1 MANTVDSLKTV
12 AICMDELRET
22 TKINENPNNNPLID
36 AYNKGVEAFYASAMA
51 YITPMIGGARES
63 EMNKGGEK

>member
-1 MANTVDSLKTV
+1 MANTVERMKNI
-12 AICMDELRET
+12 AIFMDELRET
-22 TKINENPNNNPLID
+22 TKIHVNPNNNPLID